1 MSVNVFGNVKCRI
14 LIVVPHVLTYSLN
27 AIEMLPHLNIES
39 DDAGVGARL
48 VPVGGH
54 DALRPVLHLLR
65 RPLPLEELRGQAGG
79 ETRHR
84 SVDPFLSC
92 ESNSRNRRPWSL
104 SVTLFNI
111 IYDVM
116 MS

>member
-1 MSVNVFGNVKCRI
+1 MCLEMSNVVFS
-14 LIVVPHVLTYSLN
+14 LLVPHVLTYSLK
-27 AIEMLPHLNIES
+27 ATEMLPHLNIES
-39 DDAGVGARL
+39 DAGGGARL

-65 RPLPLEELRGQAGG
+65 RTLPLEELRGKEGG